1 MTGAISILLWLVLAN
16 PPAGDPPQA
25 QAQVPEAPAV
35 TIRHLSPPPPP
46 PPPSM
51 HPDVVLLDAQ
61 GRIAPANGTPLS
73 LRKSCGACHDVE
85 FIEKNNYHAQAGLD
99 EMVEPGQAT
108 SGRPWDT
115 GPGMF
120 GRFDPFVGR
129 ALTLPGEEPLDL
141 GTADWI
147 RVFAPRHVGGGPAE
161 RSRFHGGMLG
171 RPPTAGADPD
181 GPSRDDPT
189 GERITWDWKT
199 SGTVELNCLLCHMRR
214 PDNAQRIRAIQR
226 GQFAWASTATL
237 AGPGLV
243 SFGDFGFFWN
253 KERIGPDGAVS
264 ARLLGLGHAR
274 SDNCRQC
281 HGRACRCTDPVVF
294 QSGQDNWLVE
304 ASGSVFSPGRMSQSG
319 MNLAGKDALDSPWD
333 VHAERLLSCSQCHP
347 APNNPAYAKG
357 GLGAPQVRHL
367 AFDARRAQESEY
379 LYRPDHNLAK
389 GDTAQGTVGRRF
401 AGTMRDCRDCHRAEE
416 THEFLPFAK
425 THFAALECAACH
437 VPRLFPPTRRSTDW
451 TVLRPDR
458 KPRVEHAG
466 VLGAVNDPLSLL
478 TGQVPALLP
487 RRTADGSVRLEPQ
500 LLHSTWYWVAGDP
513 PRPVRRADLE
523 RALFDGDRYHT
534 DIVTA
539 LDRDRDGLLSP
550 DELVLDTAER
560 VSAVARRLQALGY
573 RTPRIA
579 GEIQPFTVA
588 HGVGHPDS
596 AQRDCAACHGP
607 AGRMCQPLLLA
618 EGAPFGALP
627 EPVAD
632 AGVLLPGPIEFA
644 PSGSLVLRPQR
655 CPAGFYLMGAQRF
668 HWVDWLGML
677 TVAGTLAGVALHGGL
692 RALIALRRKRTG
704 GAA

>member
-1 MTGAISILLWLVLAN
+1 MSGAVLTLLGLILAN
-16 PPAGDPPQA
+16 PPAADTAPA
-25 QAQVPEAPAV
+25 QASEPPAV
-35 TIRHLSPPPPP
+35 TIRNLSPAPPP

-99 EMVEPGQAT
+99 EQSDAGRAP

-120 GRFDPFVGR
+120 GRFDPFLGR
-129 ALTLPGEEPLDL
+129 TLTPPAEEPLDL
-141 GTADWI
+141 GSADWI
-147 RVFAPRHVGGGPAE
+147 RLFAARHVGGGPAE
-161 RSRFHGGMLG
+161 RSRFHGGILG
-171 RPPTAGADPD
+171 SPPAGAADPD
-181 GPSRDDPT
+181 GPSLDDKT
-189 GERITWDWKT
+189 GERSTWDWQK

-243 SFGDFGFFWN
+243 AFGDLGFFWN

-294 QSGQDNWLVE
+294 QGGRDNWQEE

-319 MNLAGKDALDSPWD
+319 MNLSGKESLSSPWD
-333 VHAERLLSCSQCHP
+333 VHAERLLSCSQCHY
-347 APNNPAYAKG
+347 APNNPAYDRG
-357 GLGAPQVRHL
+357 GLAGPGVRHL
-367 AFDARRAQESEY
+367 AFDARRARESEY
-379 LYRPDHNLAK
+379 LFRPDHNLVK

-401 AGTMRDCRDCHRAEE
+401 AGTMRDCRDCHRAAE
-416 THEFLPFAK
+416 THEFLPFPK
-425 THFAALECAACH
+425 THFAALECTACH
-437 VPRLFPPTRRSTDW
+437 VPRIFPPTRRVTDW
-451 TVLRPDR
+451 TMLQPDR
-458 KPRVEHAG
+458 KPRFEHAG
-466 VLGAVNDPLSLL
+466 VQGAVDDPLSLL
-478 TGQVPALLP
+478 TGQAPALLP
-487 RRTADGSVRLEPQ
+487 RRAADESVRLEPQ
-500 LLHSTWYWVAGDP
+500 LLHTAWYWVAGEP
-513 PRPVRRADLE
+513 PRPVRLRDLE
-523 RALFDGDRYHT
+523 RALFDKDRYHG
-534 DIVTA
+534 DILAA
-539 LDRDRDGLLSP
+539 LDRDRDGSLSH
-550 DELVLDTAER
+550 DELVLDTPER
-560 VSAVARRLQALGY
+560 VEAVARRLQALGY

-607 AGRMCQPLLLA
+607 AGRMCQPLPLA
-618 EGAPFGALP
+618 EAMPAGAIPQ
-627 EPVAD
+627 PVAD
-632 AGVLLPGPIEFA
+632 AGLMLPGPIEVA
-644 PSGSLVLRPQR
+644 PAGGLVLRPQR
-655 CPAGFYLMGAQRF
+655 CPAGFYVMGAQRL
-668 HWVDWLGML
+668 HWMDWLGML
-677 TVAGTLAGVALHGGL
+677 ALAGTLGGVILHGGL
-692 RALIALRRKRTG
+692 RAFVALRRKRSG